1 MMFVNVNT
9 SEIVFI
15 ISESTDNELSAAI
28 FIKF

>member
-1 MMFVNVNT
+1 MFVNVDK

-15 ISESTDNELSAAI
+15 ISESTDNEFSAAI

>member
-1 MMFVNVNT
+1 MFVNVDT

-15 ISESTDNELSAAI
+15 ISESADNEFSAAI